1 MAKEQVK
8 VVQDAEIV
16 QEDQVPRCEITV
28 GIDMKGNVYYR
39 IGGPDQSLIT
49 IEGLLKY
56 ANREMDRLWGRTLE
70 ASSKAAQQE

>member
-1 MAKEQVK
+1 MAKEKVK
-8 VVQDAEIV
+8 VVDAEVV
-16 QEDQVPRCEITV
+16 QEEQIARCEVTV

-56 ANREMDRLWGRTLE
+56 ANREMDRLWQKTLE
-70 ASSKAAQQE
+70 ASSKAEG